1 MCYSARVRQSL
12 NDLIR
17 KFGATVDWEG
27 FELLFRQRLED
38 GTIKM
43 SRALEDNFMQPV
55 NPVAEKTREHILA
68 FRKAQSTAWETDLFT
83 QKQRLNEAK
92 RKLEIKETK
101 KALKDVRIA
110 TNKIDSYRDRLAD
123 LKRTT
128 PEPNDGRIF
137 PMHYA
142 PVIVSERG
150 HRIIRPMRY
159 TCRLAGKPMMY
170 DRKFPG
176 TYNARRDNLEGFWSQ
191 VYGTSH
197 AIVWVDSFFE
207 NVPTHLFE
215 KRALGEGE
223 KETNT
228 VLHFQPDPPEPMI
241 VACLWSHWSGNEG
254 PDLDSFAAITDE
266 PPPEIAET
274 GHQRCIVS
282 LQSNNIDE
290 WLAPA
295 DVPKS
300 RLEAILSDRKR
311 AYYEHRKAA

>member
-110 TNKIDSYRDRLAD
+110 TNKIDW
-123 LKRTT
+123 
-128 PEPNDGRIF
+128 RI
-137 PMHYA
+137 
-142 PVIVSERG
+142 
-150 HRIIRPMRY
+150 
-159 TCRLAGKPMMY
+159 
-170 DRKFPG
+170 
-176 TYNARRDNLEGFWSQ
+176 
-191 VYGTSH
+191 
-197 AIVWVDSFFE
+197 
-207 NVPTHLFE
+207 
-215 KRALGEGE
+215 
-223 KETNT
+223 
-228 VLHFQPDPPEPMI
+228 
-241 VACLWSHWSGNEG
+241 
-254 PDLDSFAAITDE
+254 
-266 PPPEIAET
+266 
-274 GHQRCIVS
+274 
-282 LQSNNIDE
+282 
-290 WLAPA
+290 
-295 DVPKS
+295 
-300 RLEAILSDRKR
+300 
-311 AYYEHRKAA
+311 